1 MLVRRSFSEGGLCGF
16 LCMEARVIIL
26 KNGCLPALRSPSRT
40 EDGAVETQMQGI
52 VKEDACRT
60 AESTISAINDAI
72 AQRIGQQKF
81 RIWFKNSTRLTFAD
95 GLLKVGVANSFMAT
109 WLESHFHAEIADS
122 ARAVVGDNCQLCF
135 TIDPQL
141 CDRHSP
147 GSLDW
152 HATPALAGTPQLA
165 LRSPSGEAGSL
176 SMGLPSAAAAQRVAS
191 TGQKLKLT
199 FDTFVV
205 GHSNELAYNA
215 AKAVVCDK
223 QSPFN
228 PLFIHGGYGLG
239 KTHLLQGICDE
250 LRKTRPTANWL
261 YLSAEDF
268 ANQFVLA
275 LKTRKLE
282 AFRGRMRRT
291 DLLAIDDIH
300 FLASKPST
308 QEEFLH
314 TFNTLDLAGRQVVL
328 ACDAHPK
335 MINQI
340 SDKLVNRF
348 VSGMVVRIDAPDFK
362 TRCEICRQYAR
373 SINKHVPEDVISCVA
388 DNLKSNIREL
398 QGALLKLVAF
408 ASLQNAKIDLAMA
421 GAVLAEHIE
430 RCDPMLHISDIES
443 SVASFFGITPAAIH
457 SSKKDKTVA
466 LARHFSMFLAR
477 KHTRM
482 SFSEIGRLLGNKNH
496 ATVLL
501 ACRKVEEQ
509 VAQNARLNWQGPAG
523 NKVCP
528 AKTIL
533 EQLEK
538 NIR

>member
-1 MLVRRSFSEGGLCGF
+1 
-16 LCMEARVIIL
+16 
-26 KNGCLPALRSPSRT
+26 
-40 EDGAVETQMQGI
+40 MQGI
-52 VKEDACRT
+52 VREDTCRT
-60 AESTISAINDAI
+60 AESTIGVINDAI

-122 ARAVVGDNCQLCF
+122 ARAVLGDNCQLCF

-141 CDRHSP
+141 CDHHSP
-147 GSLDW
+147 GAPDRQVAQAAKLSSD
-152 HATPALAGTPQLA
+152 A
-165 LRSPSGEAGSL
+165 PSQTTAS
-176 SMGLPSAAAAQRVAS
+176 SAQRV
-191 TGQKLKLT
+191 KLRL
-199 FDTFVV
+199 DNFVV
-205 GHSNELAYNA
+205 GPSNELAYNA
-215 AKAVVCDK
+215 AKAVIDDK

-239 KTHLLQGICDE
+239 KTHLLQGICNE
-250 LRKTRPTANWL
+250 LRKSRPAANWL

-314 TFNTLDLAGRQVVL
+314 TFNTLDLSGRQVVL

-335 MINQI
+335 MIGQI

-348 VSGMVVRIDAPDFK
+348 VSGMVVKIDTPDFR

-373 SINKHVPEDVISCVA
+373 GINKHVPEEVISYVA

-408 ASLQNAKIDLAMA
+408 ASLQNTKIDLAMA

-430 RCDPMLHISDIES
+430 RCDPMVHISDIES

-457 SSKKDKTVA
+457 SSKKDRTIA
-466 LARHFSMFLAR
+466 LARHFTMFLAR
-477 KHTRM
+477 KHTRL
-482 SFSEIGRLLGNKNH
+482 SSSEVGRLLGDKNH
-496 ATVLL
+496 ATVLV
-501 ACRKVEEQ
+501 ACKKVEEQ
-509 VAQNARLNWQGPAG
+509 VAQNAQLNWQGPAG

-538 NIR
+538 SIR

>member
-1 MLVRRSFSEGGLCGF
+1 
-16 LCMEARVIIL
+16 
-26 KNGCLPALRSPSRT
+26 
-40 EDGAVETQMQGI
+40 MQGI
-52 VKEDACRT
+52 VREDACRT

-72 AQRIGQQKF
+72 AEKIGQQKF
-81 RIWFKNSTRLTFAD
+81 KIWFKNSTRLTLTD
-95 GLLKVGVANSFMAT
+95 GLLKVGVANPFIST
-109 WLESHFHAEIADS
+109 WLESHFHADIAEA
-122 ARAVVGDNCQLCF
+122 ARTVVGDCQLMF
-135 TIDPQL
+135 TIDPL
-141 CDRHSP
+141 LVDRHRP
-147 GSLDW
+147 GTLEW
-152 HATPALAGTPQLA
+152 HAQPALAQNAQPPLA
-165 LRSPSGEAGSL
+165 AKRRVGS
-176 SMGLPSAAAAQRVAS
+176 S
-191 TGQKLKLT
+191 GQKLKLT

-205 GHSNELAYNA
+205 GQSNELAYNA

-250 LRKTRPTANWL
+250 LRKTRPAANWL
-261 YLSAEDF
+261 YMSAEDF

-275 LKTRKLE
+275 LKTRKLD
-282 AFRGRMRRT
+282 AFRSRMRQT

-328 ACDAHPK
+328 ASDAHPK
-335 MINQI
+335 TIGQL
-340 SDKLVNRF
+340 SEKLVNRF
-348 VSGMVVRIDAPDFK
+348 VSGMVVKIEQPDFT
-362 TRCEICRQYAR
+362 TRCEICRRYAK
-373 SINKHVPEDVISCVA
+373 SINKHVPEDVISHIA
-388 DNLKSNIREL
+388 DNLRSNIREI

-430 RCDPMLHISDIES
+430 RCDPMVHLSDIES
-443 SVASFFGITPAAIH
+443 AVASFFGITPSAIH
-457 SSKKDKTVA
+457 SSKKDRTIA
-466 LARHFSMFLAR
+466 LARHFSMYLAR

-482 SFSEIGRLLGNKNH
+482 SSSEIGRLMGNKNH

-501 ACRKVEEQ
+501 GCRKIEEQ
-509 VAQNARLNWQGPAG
+509 VTKNTQLHWRGPAG

-528 AKTIL
+528 AREIL

-538 NIR
+538 SIR